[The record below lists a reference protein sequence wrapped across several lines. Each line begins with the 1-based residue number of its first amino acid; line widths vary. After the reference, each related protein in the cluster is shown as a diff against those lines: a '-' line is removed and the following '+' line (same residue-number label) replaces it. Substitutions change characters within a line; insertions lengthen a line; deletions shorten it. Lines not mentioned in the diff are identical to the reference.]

1 MNLKLHRV
9 AQITQFNL
17 LAVLAAKYIGS
28 FQIAMHYVLAM
39 QVHKCLQN
47 LLCIHSN
54 TILTNLS
61 VFRAHLRDTLIHV
74 LKIDAEHVVL
84 NDLRIKILQNVPM
97 LELLIPIYFSLH
109 RLDFLLV
116 QPSVRVH
123 HFDHFDGK
131 SQA

>member
-1 MNLKLHRV
+1 
-9 AQITQFNL
+9 
-17 LAVLAAKYIGS
+17 
-28 FQIAMHYVLAM
+28 MHYVLAV

-54 TILTNLS
+54 TILSYIAVL
-61 VFRAHLRDTLIHV
+61 RAHLRDTLIHV
-74 LKIDAEHVVL
+74 FKIDAEHVVL

-97 LELLIPIYFSLH
+97 LELLVPIYFPLH

-116 QPSVRVH
+116 QAAVRMY

-131 SQA
+131 SFA